1 MDSDTEHRR
10 EENSDAPRHTLI
22 GKCVMKTLTHPLD
35 YARFLVQVS
44 HNEILRVL
52 WLCNY

>member
-1 MDSDTEHRR
+1 MDSDTENRR
-10 EENSDAPRHTLI
+10 EENGDAPRHTLI

-44 HNEILRVL
+44 HIEMFYGYVVI
-52 WLCNY
+52 